1 MSNSDKAPVSPDL
14 SKIQA
19 QAKSTL
25 ESMTLQMARD
35 LQKMNQ
41 RELTL

>member
-1 MSNSDKAPVSPDL
+1 MSNSDKAPVSPDMN
-14 SKIQA
+14 KTKA
-19 QAKSTL
+19 QAKAAL
-25 ESMTLQMARD
+25 ESMTLQITRD